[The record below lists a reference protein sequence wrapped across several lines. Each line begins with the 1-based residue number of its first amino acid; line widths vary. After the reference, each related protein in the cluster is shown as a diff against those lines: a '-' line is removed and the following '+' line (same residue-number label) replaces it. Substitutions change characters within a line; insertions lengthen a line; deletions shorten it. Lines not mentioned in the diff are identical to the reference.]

1 MPNTGC
7 PRRLNVPKAL
17 GALGKLLSHLLETA
31 FSGSKCLVRKAFIYT
46 VLGQTKKRSSKK
58 GGLRHFLWGKKKK
71 LSKTF
76 QNLSEKRYTAENI
89 FWQIRNELDTMY
101 LKFLI

>member
-1 MPNTGC
+1 M
-7 PRRLNVPKAL
+7 PKAL

-58 GGLRHFLWGKKKK
+58 GGLRHFLWGKKK
-71 LSKTF
+71 SFQRPFKTC
-76 QNLSEKRYTAENI
+76 LRK
-89 FWQIRNELDTMY
+89 DTRQKTSFGKKVMN
-101 LKFLI
+101 